1 MNLNTV
7 ADILPILNLAIKV
20 QTPIITKSLDHFTA
34 RIPILEQTL
43 VPQGSTFVEFF
54 AQPMLHVIH
63 IIPFKF
69 HLPINIPLF
78 CKASLFAFLEI
89 PRITHFSIPIKH
101 GTVFAM
107 VGFIIKAP
115 FINSFPNFIVQG
127 AIPLLDTF
135 LHIPMVANF
144 PVLMEGL
151 HRAIWEIVQ
160 KISFVH
166 QISVFVEFFAVARLL
181 AGHQS
186 AFKPKRAVFIKDFTA
201 AAMRVAVY
209 KFSGIINAPI
219 VMEQYAI
226 ARLDAPQ
233 KTTRVLFDLLSQIFI
248 VQSALPAIQILLK
261 IPRIEQSAIG
271 IVFFASTRPQ
281 TFQQT
286 PFKPKIP
293 IRPVSF
299 SNATGSFPIL
309 ERAFIYQSPISGE
322 FFTRPVFLTVKKTTL
337 VLNLASSVVKLGV
350 FGIIVKIVRKLTFV
364 FGFAD
369 VPELLALAVAFVG

>member
-1 MNLNTV
+1 
-7 ADILPILNLAIKV
+7 
-20 QTPIITKSLDHFTA
+20 
-34 RIPILEQTL
+34 
-43 VPQGSTFVEFF
+43 
-54 AQPMLHVIH
+54 
-63 IIPFKF
+63 
-69 HLPINIPLF
+69 
-78 CKASLFAFLEI
+78 
-89 PRITHFSIPIKH
+89 
-101 GTVFAM
+101 
-107 VGFIIKAP
+107 
-115 FINSFPNFIVQG
+115 
-127 AIPLLDTF
+127 
-135 LHIPMVANF
+135 MVANF